1 MRNPAQRRRALLASL
16 AAGTMLISGT
26 AYSGLALAQDANAQ
40 DSFADEAAQDI
51 VVTARKREEKLQE
64 APLAISVMSAAQ
76 IENLGASRVSDLAA
90 RLPNV
95 AALDQPA
102 GIGGFGFSPYVRG
115 IYTGARSIG
124 FDSGFGVFINGAYG
138 GRNEAANK
146 FLPDLER
153 VEFLPG
159 PQATLFGKNTT
170 IGVIN
175 MVTRKPGST
184 WEGDA
189 TIEVGNRGIREYG
202 VRARGPL
209 SDVLGIAISAG
220 RREYGGYYRNVIPVE
235 RKMFDPDGRF
245 DGRKGPK
252 FNSTGG
258 AIELVSDL
266 ERTTIDFLVDYTRAN
281 RHNDIYVGRVEGFD
295 ALPIDVRES
304 ATMPS
309 QGNEDYGGLLS
320 ITQDF
325 DAGAL
330 TLVTSHRKFTND
342 VAFDGDGYALPV
354 QEGPEWATEQTL
366 TSQEIRFAGE
376 VGQLSYIVGGY
387 WQDQSSRSA
396 RIADILGLASVRVAG
411 KIKARTFSA
420 FTNLDYKLS
429 DRLSAEVGVRWENER
444 KRLSSFTQ
452 NGGALLGVID
462 IDQDPLSRSVSH
474 VSYTGSVAYSPID
487 RVHTHLRYSKGY
499 KSGGY
504 NIDFV
509 TAPVLTP
516 LEFGDESADN
526 YEVGLKVQLTDRLFL
541 NSVYYRTDYHDLQQ
555 SEYTRVPGQ
564 PLPVITTKNSGE
576 ARTEGIEVSATYRG
590 ERLNVNAALGTANAR
605 YTDWLRQTATGFSDE
620 TGKKLPAPDFT
631 FNILGDY
638 RLPVGDG
645 NLHFIA
651 EYIYRSR
658 APQPVTMPS
667 GPILPDDPT
676 SPLRPSYHVDAISVV
691 NLRLR
696 YEISPSWSVTG
707 WVRNVFDERAVIM
720 RQPNDAEGFF
730 EAFGIF
736 PASSIR
742 TQVVGEHQAPR
753 HFGAM
758 LQYRF

>member
-1 MRNPAQRRRALLASL
+1 MTRQGRGALLARL

-26 AYSGLALAQDANAQ
+26 TFGELA
-40 DSFADEAAQDI
+40 FAEETAGRDVLVDEAPQDI

-64 APLAISVMSAAQ
+64 APLAISVMSASQ

-95 AALDQPA
+95 AAIDQPA
-102 GIGGFGFSPYVRG
+102 GIGGFSFSPYVRG

-124 FDSGFGVFINGAYG
+124 FDSGFGVFVNGAYG

-189 TIEVGNRGIREYG
+189 SVEIGNRGIREYG

-209 SDVLGIAISAG
+209 SDVLGIAVSAG
-220 RREYGGYYRNVIPVE
+220 RREYDGYYRNRIPAE
-235 RKMFDPDGRF
+235 RKMFDPTGRF
-245 DGRKGPK
+245 DGRVGPK

-258 AIELVSDL
+258 AIELVADFN
-266 ERTTIDFLVDYTRAN
+266 RTTIDLLVDYTRAN
-281 RHNDIYVGRVEGFD
+281 RHNDIYVGRIEGFD
-295 ALPIDVRES
+295 ALPIDIRES

-309 QGNEDYGGLLS
+309 QGNKDYGGLLS

-325 DAGAL
+325 DAGKL
-330 TLVTSHRKFTND
+330 TSVSTHRKFTND
-342 VAFDGDGYALPV
+342 VAFDGDGYALPI
-354 QEGPEWATEQTL
+354 QEGPEWATGQTL
-366 TSQEIRFAGE
+366 TSQEIRFGGEAGRI
-376 VGQLSYIVGGY
+376 SYIVGGY
-387 WQDQSSRSA
+387 WQHQSSRSA
-396 RIADILGLASVRVAG
+396 RVAEILGLASVRVTG
-411 KIKARTFSA
+411 EIKARTLSA
-420 FTNLDYKLS
+420 FTNLDYKLT
-429 DRLSAEVGVRWENER
+429 DRLSAEVGVRWEDER
-444 KRLSSFTQ
+444 KTLSFFTQ
-452 NGGALLGVID
+452 SGGALLGVID
-462 IDQDPLSRSVSH
+462 INQAPLRRSVDH
-474 VSYTGSVAYSPID
+474 VSYTAALAFSPID

-564 PLPVITTKNSGE
+564 ALPVITTKNSGE
-576 ARTEGIEVSATYRG
+576 ARTEGVEISASYRG
-590 ERLNVNAALGTANAR
+590 RRLNINASLGTANAR
-605 YTDWLRQTATGFSDE
+605 YTHWLRQTATGFSDE
-620 TGKKLPAPDFT
+620 SGKKLPAPDLT

-638 RLPVGDG
+638 RLPVGNG
-645 NLHFIA
+645 NLHFVA

-667 GPILPDDPT
+667 GPILPDDPA

-696 YEISPSWSVTG
+696 YDIGRSWNLSG
-707 WVRNVFDERAVIM
+707 WVRNLFDKRAVIM

-736 PASSIR
+736 PATSIR

-753 HFGAM
+753 HFGAT